1 MDRGEIWDGPMG
13 GHFIEQVPF
22 DEAIREGERRI
33 LFTGPR
39 RSGKSSIER
48 VIFHKMSPHETL
60 FLESTHGVEI
70 HQIANN
76 DFLRFQTWDF
86 GDDLNPKSPVFY
98 MGHQIP
104 IERVFRNCSTLVY
117 VIDAQENDFDD
128 SLPKLAETIIAAY
141 AINPN
146 IHFEVFLHKVDGEV
160 MPDESKAEKQQL
172 IQNFVA
178 SELSDVNA
186 DILVSYYLTSIY
198 DHSALEA
205 FSKVVQKLVPH
216 LPVLN
221 SLLDKLIESSIV
233 DKSYMLDVFTKLY
246 IATDSNPVDS
256 RTYEL
261 CADLVE
267 LVIDVSCIYGLSE
280 EDGAAIPYD
289 SQSSSAIRLNNNMVL
304 YLREVSKYVALVC
317 VIREEYFAKRAILD
331 FNINCFRKSLDLV
344 IRQSGPQGQ
353 ANGSVSGSS

>member
-1 MDRGEIWDGPMG
+1 
-13 GHFIEQVPF
+13 
-22 DEAIREGERRI
+22 
-33 LFTGPR
+33 
-39 RSGKSSIER
+39 
-48 VIFHKMSPHETL
+48 MSPHETL

-70 HQIANN
+70 HTIANN

-86 GDDLNPKSPVFY
+86 GEDMNLKSPVY
-98 MGHQIP
+98 YLGKAIP
-104 IERVFRNCSTLVY
+104 IERVFRGCSTLVY

-141 AINPN
+141 NINPN
-146 IHFEVFLHKVDGEV
+146 IHFEVFLHKVDGDL
-160 MPDESKAEKQQL
+160 MPEESKSEKQQL

-178 SELSDVNA
+178 SELSDTNKE
-186 DILVSYYLTSIY
+186 ILVSYHLTSIY

-205 FSKVVQKLVPH
+205 FSKVVQKLVNQ
-216 LPVLN
+216 LPILN
-221 SLLDKLIESSIV
+221 SLLDRFIDSSAV
-233 DKSYMLDVFTKLY
+233 DKSYLLDVFTKLY

-289 SQSSSAIRLNNNMVL
+289 QQSSSAIRLNSGMVL

-317 VIREEYFAKRAILD
+317 VVREEAFAKRALLD
-331 FNINCFRKSLDLV
+331 YNINCFRKSLDLV
-344 IRQSGPQGQ
+344 LQQQHSPTVASMGTTGVVG
-353 ANGSVSGSS
+353 GSV

>member
-1 MDRGEIWDGPMG
+1 M
-13 GHFIEQVPF
+13 
-22 DEAIREGERRI
+22 
-33 LFTGPR
+33 L
-39 RSGKSSIER
+39 
-48 VIFHKMSPHETL
+48 
-60 FLESTHGVEI
+60 
-70 HQIANN
+70 
-76 DFLRFQTWDF
+76 
-86 GDDLNPKSPVFY
+86 
-98 MGHQIP
+98 
-104 IERVFRNCSTLVY
+104 CC
-117 VIDAQENDFDD
+117 
-128 SLPKLAETIIAAY
+128 
-141 AINPN
+141 
-146 IHFEVFLHKVDGEV
+146 
-160 MPDESKAEKQQL
+160 
-172 IQNFVA
+172 
-178 SELSDVNA
+178 
-186 DILVSYYLTSIY
+186 
-198 DHSALEA
+198 
-205 FSKVVQKLVPH
+205 
-216 LPVLN
+216 
-221 SLLDKLIESSIV
+221 SSIV